1 MTYAS
6 IQGGGVSAGKNSALL
21 LVSVGTLFAVG
32 LAAFAVYIAVYHLL
46 VFGVPGILLVGIM
59 WWITRAR

>member
-6 IQGGGVSAGKNSALL
+6 IQGGGVVAGRNSALL
-21 LVSVGTLFAVG
+21 LVAFGTLIAVG
-32 LAAFAVYIAVYHLL
+32 LAAFAAYIAEYRLL
-46 VFGVPGILLVGIM
+46 VFGVPGILLVATM